1 MEALGQCTT
10 LEYLSIEQH
19 EKYSS
24 GHPRAGELPDLCLCK
39 ASKLKHVHLQGSL
52 PRERLCSPQGCQVRL
67 GFDGLPYSWDC
78 EWKSEYEKMWM
89 TRVPVICLRFN
100 RLGYSYGSST
110 SWPSHLRGF
119 KALQYLELVR
129 PSELTD
135 LAMLNG
141 IPHVKV
147 TLDFAAKDTLSHTA
161 GSWQSLEVCSG
172 TYGEF
177 GVSFANVDAFVR
189 DNRKYL
195 FISGEATKAWWRM
208 KASLKAAEK
217 GQGVELYTKDHGS
230 HFDAYKLSNVKN
242 MVNSSDAHLVCMEE
256 FWPKKCMWSCL
267 DPTTQDEAE
276 QCDGRLRCSPHP
288 PLYDTSSTDS
298 ESDRNFDCD
307 YDYDSVFE
315 SEAESNPE
323 ADPESEVDYESDSSL
338 ETQSSADLSEC
349 CGALSRWEV
358 PLDLD
363 HEEHARELAF
373 WCCPT
378 WQDATSTIEGAQYDG
393 NTQLQ
398 ALYEVC
404 SYIGHSSREDYATWN
419 DV

>member
-1 MEALGQCTT
+1 
-10 LEYLSIEQH
+10 
-19 EKYSS
+19 
-24 GHPRAGELPDLCLCK
+24 
-39 ASKLKHVHLQGSL
+39 
-52 PRERLCSPQGCQVRL
+52 
-67 GFDGLPYSWDC
+67 
-78 EWKSEYEKMWM
+78 
-89 TRVPVICLRFN
+89 
-100 RLGYSYGSST
+100 
-110 SWPSHLRGF
+110 
-119 KALQYLELVR
+119 
-129 PSELTD
+129 
-135 LAMLNG
+135 
-141 IPHVKV
+141 
-147 TLDFAAKDTLSHTA
+147 
-161 GSWQSLEVCSG
+161 
-172 TYGEF
+172 
-177 GVSFANVDAFVR
+177 
-189 DNRKYL
+189 
-195 FISGEATKAWWRM
+195 
-208 KASLKAAEK
+208 
-217 GQGVELYTKDHGS
+217 
-230 HFDAYKLSNVKN
+230 
-242 MVNSSDAHLVCMEE
+242 
-256 FWPKKCMWSCL
+256 MWSCL

-276 QCDGRLRCSPHP
+276 QCDVRLRCSPHP

-315 SEAESNPE
+315 SEAQSNPE
-323 ADPESEVDYESDSSL
+323 ADPESEVDYDSDSSL